1 VWDKEGIVDLA
12 RTLRELDVEIVSS
25 GGTAKVLREA
35 GVPVREVCDLT
46 GSAEML
52 GGRVKTLHPLIHA
65 GILAHRVDPAHQREV
80 EIHRVPLI
88 DLVVCNLY
96 PFEQTVRR
104 PGVTLEEAQE
114 NIDIGGPTLI
124 RAAAKNFQ
132 DVVVLVD
139 PSQYGAFLSELRQ
152 QGAIG
157 LYTRER
163 LAREAFTR
171 VTRYDQ
177 EIMRFFSSRAEVKL
191 LPAGVAGFWEK
202 IRDLRYGENPH
213 QRGALYGESFPAAH
227 TLVQA
232 EQLQGKELS
241 FNNYLDLQALLDLL
255 QEFEEPVC
263 AIVKHNN
270 PCGVGLGTSPLEA
283 YRRALECD
291 PVSAF
296 GGAVGFNRPVDGETA
311 REMASLFLEVVL
323 APDHTAEA
331 LEVFRAKKN
340 LRVMRL
346 SGLASAARAERWDMR
361 RVSGGVLLQDRDL
374 EHDDPATWKVV
385 TGRSPSADEMAA
397 LRLAWRVVRYVRSNA
412 IVVAGSE
419 RTYGIGLGQTS
430 RVEAVEHALKKSRC
444 SHTPPP
450 ALGLASDGF
459 FPFPDSVE
467 LAAGAGIRAI
477 VQPGGSVRD
486 PEVIR
491 ACDKREI
498 AMIFTG
504 KRHFRH

>member
-1 VWDKEGIVDLA
+1 
-12 RTLRELDVEIVSS
+12 
-25 GGTAKVLREA
+25 
-35 GVPVREVCDLT
+35 
-46 GSAEML
+46 
-52 GGRVKTLHPLIHA
+52 
-65 GILAHRVDPAHQREV
+65 
-80 EIHRVPLI
+80 
-88 DLVVCNLY
+88 
-96 PFEQTVRR
+96 
-104 PGVTLEEAQE
+104 
-114 NIDIGGPTLI
+114 
-124 RAAAKNFQ
+124 
-132 DVVVLVD
+132 
-139 PSQYGAFLSELRQ
+139 
-152 QGAIG
+152 
-157 LYTRER
+157 
-163 LAREAFTR
+163 
-171 VTRYDQ
+171 
-177 EIMRFFSSRAEVKL
+177 
-191 LPAGVAGFWEK
+191 
-202 IRDLRYGENPH
+202 
-213 QRGALYGESFPAAH
+213 
-227 TLVQA
+227 
-232 EQLQGKELS
+232 
-241 FNNYLDLQALLDLL
+241 
-255 QEFEEPVC
+255 
-263 AIVKHNN
+263 
-270 PCGVGLGTSPLEA
+270 
-283 YRRALECD
+283 
-291 PVSAF
+291 
-296 GGAVGFNRPVDGETA
+296 
-311 REMASLFLEVVL
+311 MASLFLEVVL